1 MIKETADLD
10 VRFAERSKDSRT
22 MRTPLRSKADHQL
35 KIDAMLDGRLAQYDG
50 RPIRQFMSATGMT
63 PVDAYPVTDGRVFVF
78 RIAPVYMTLP
88 ATNVTPAVTRTAQ
101 CELLVRTTNETWASG
116 ADAWII
122 RGTQRRRLQ

>member
-1 MIKETADLD
+1 
-10 VRFAERSKDSRT
+10 

-63 PVDAYPVTDGRVFVF
+63 PVDAYPVTDGQVFVF
-78 RIAPVYMTLP
+78 RIASVYMTLP

-122 RGTQRRRLQ
+122 RGTQQRRLQ